1 MDNTTLF
8 AYANTIGQRAGLVS
22 IENQVDQ
29 KSIDI
34 ARSQTIDLSDLATA
48 MVLVA
53 RGYSNTLFTSKA
65 DCRCF
70 ATLAGRLLYKHR
82 HGDKPTTEDVDDEC
96 QTHLYHLMVPGDI
109 RKKAYKWVNNMLF
122 SPLEV
127 N

>member
-8 AYANTIGQRAGLVS
+8 AFANTIGQRAGLCP

-29 KSIDI
+29 KSIEI
-34 ARSQTIDLSDLATA
+34 ARCQSSDKSDLATA
-48 MVLVA
+48 MILVA
-53 RGYSNTLFTSKA
+53 RGYSNTLFENKA

-82 HGDKPTTEDVDDEC
+82 HGDKPSAEDVDDEC
-96 QTHLYHLMVPGDI
+96 QSHLYHLLVPTFI
-109 RKKAYKWVNNMLF
+109 RERALRWVNSMLL

>member
-1 MDNTTLF
+1 MDNATLF
-8 AYANTIGQRAGLVS
+8 AYVNTIGQRAGLATAETH
-22 IENQVDQ
+22 IEQ

-34 ARSQTIDLSDLATA
+34 ARSQTTDLSDMATA
-48 MVLVA
+48 AVLVA
-53 RGYSNTLFTSKA
+53 RGYSNVLFENKA

-96 QTHLYHLMVPGDI
+96 QTHLYHLLVPTFI
-109 RKKAYKWVNNMLF
+109 RERALRWVNNMLF

>member
-1 MDNTTLF
+1 MDNATLF
-8 AYANTIGQRAGLVS
+8 AYVNTVGQRCALAKV
-22 IENQVDQ
+22 ETQVDE
-29 KSIDI
+29 KSIAI
-34 ARSQTIDLSDLATA
+34 ARSLTSDSSDLATA
-48 MVLVA
+48 LILVA
-53 RGYSNTLFTSKA
+53 RGYSNTLFTNKA

-96 QTHLYHLMVPGDI
+96 QTHLYHLIVPGDI

>member
-1 MDNTTLF
+1 MDNSTLF
-8 AYANTIGQRAGLVS
+8 AYIGVISQRAGLAS
-22 IENQVDQ
+22 NEAKPDM

-34 ARSQTIDLSDLATA
+34 ARSLTSDKSDMATA
-48 MVLVA
+48 AILVA
-53 RGYSNTLFTSKA
+53 RGYSNTLFENKA

-82 HGDKPTTEDVDDEC
+82 HGDKPSIEDVDDEC
-96 QTHLYHLMVPGDI
+96 QTHMYHLMVPGDI
-109 RKKAYKWVNNMLF
+109 RKKAYKWVNSMLF